1 MGLFDRLKGDAL
13 KVAARQ
19 AFDEISLDNEKLST
33 FTPFLKIVDADGK
46 THKYGCVA
54 ATNEEAQ
61 DMAYGMISKMRLRD
75 PATVNVYSMV
85 FIGNYDPET
94 DNMRSLIAECGS
106 ANADKAF
113 LYGIAFKEDSRKRL
127 RRLPGV
133 YKIRETA
140 NALYHPKSFAVRTVS
155 ERGSYVSIYMARIPL
170 VLTYLTAFEMG
181 LGGSRIPTEAWEFYR
196 RRLEEWS
203 GRQISI
209 GYLMAAFSLQ
219 AISENRVDQLMP
231 REGINTQTMKSALHI
246 GNQILVEGVKS
257 GRIDLEDLK
266 LTMNELTAYVV
277 KLAEFIGGGKPTES
291 LQVLLDY
298 LNEMA
303 TDPLAQA
310 SLGGFQQG

>member
-1 MGLFDRLKGDAL
+1 
-13 KVAARQ
+13 
-19 AFDEISLDNEKLST
+19 
-33 FTPFLKIVDADGK
+33 
-46 THKYGCVA
+46 
-54 ATNEEAQ
+54 
-61 DMAYGMISKMRLRD
+61 
-75 PATVNVYSMV
+75 
-85 FIGNYDPET
+85 
-94 DNMRSLIAECGS
+94 
-106 ANADKAF
+106 
-113 LYGIAFKEDSRKRL
+113 
-127 RRLPGV
+127 
-133 YKIRETA
+133 
-140 NALYHPKSFAVRTVS
+140 
-155 ERGSYVSIYMARIPL
+155 MARIPL
-170 VLTYLTAFEMG
+170 VLTYLTAFAMG

-196 RRLEEWS
+196 RQLEEWS

-266 LTMNELTAYVV
+266 LTMTELSAYVV
-277 KLAEFIGGGKPTES
+277 KLAEFIGGGKPTET
-291 LQVLLDY
+291 LQVLLGY